1 MVSCSSKCSWSSA
14 KLSPAGSASPL
25 PEQLLMP
32 GGYGPSGQPE
42 GVVKAAG
49 ASLVVGDC
57 AVPAK
62 ASERTKAATTSQ
74 GLWWGKCMR
83 DIPVLLAGR
92 KPKRWFVST
101 KAMLRKRRWS
111 WQTKF
116 AYPENWQPLFKDWVD
131 FSPESA

>member
-42 GVVKAAG
+42 GVVKPAG

-62 ASERTKAATTSQ
+62 ASESTKAATTSQ
-74 GLWWGKCMR
+74 GLWWGKCMWY
-83 DIPVLLAGR
+83 IPVLLAWR
-92 KPKRWFVST
+92 KPKRWFCST
-101 KAMLRKRRWS
+101 KDND
-111 WQTKF
+111 
-116 AYPENWQPLFKDWVD
+116 YDE
-131 FSPESA
+131 